1 VKVQQV
7 KKILRR
13 EKMKVLESQSEIG
26 APIDVVWQHL
36 TDFAS
41 YAEWNPYILSAEGE
55 LKQDSLV
62 RFKVAGIPMMLS
74 APIVSLVE
82 NKELIWEARLPFPG
96 VKPRYIRRL
105 EEIDA
110 NRTRFINREEFTG
123 WAVPLMSPILNLMSK
138 PLFPKTCAALKQR
151 AEAAVAQS
159 G

>member
-1 VKVQQV
+1 
-7 KKILRR
+7 
-13 EKMKVLESQSEIG
+13 MKVLEAQIDID

-41 YAEWNPYILSAEGE
+41 YPEWNPYILSAEGE

-62 RFKVAGIPMMLS
+62 RFKVAGLPGTLS

-82 NKELIWEARLPFPG
+82 NKQLIWEARSPIPG
-96 VKPRYIRRL
+96 VRPRYIRRL

-110 NRTRFINREEFTG
+110 THTRFINREEFTG
-123 WAVPLMSPILNLMSK
+123 WAVPLISPMLNLMSK

-151 AEAAVAQS
+151 VEEAVAQS
-159 G
+159 T

>member
-1 VKVQQV
+1 M
-7 KKILRR
+7 
-13 EKMKVLESQSEIG
+13 MKVFESQIEIN

-41 YAEWNPYILSAEGE
+41 YPEWNPYILSAEGE

-62 RFKVAGIPMMLS
+62 RFKVAGIPGALS

-82 NKELIWEARLPFPG
+82 NRDLIWEARSPLPG
-96 VKPRYIRRL
+96 MKPRYIRRL

-110 NRTRFINREEFTG
+110 TRTRFINREEFTG
-123 WAVPLMSPILNLMSK
+123 WAVPLMSPMMNLMSK

-151 AEAAVAQS
+151 VEEAMAQS
-159 G
+159 T

>member
-1 VKVQQV
+1 
-7 KKILRR
+7 
-13 EKMKVLESQSEIG
+13 MKVLESQIEIG

-62 RFKVAGIPMMLS
+62 RFKVAGIPMPLS
-74 APIVSLVE
+74 APIASLVE

-123 WAVPLMSPILNLMSK
+123 WAVPLMSPILNFVNK

-151 AEAAVAQS
+151 AEAAAARS
-159 G
+159 T

>member
-1 VKVQQV
+1 
-7 KKILRR
+7 
-13 EKMKVLESQSEIG
+13 MKVLESQIEID

-55 LKQDSLV
+55 LKQGSLV
-62 RFKVAGIPMMLS
+62 RFRVAGIPGTLS
-74 APIVSLVE
+74 APIVSLVP
-82 NKELIWEARLPFPG
+82 NKELIWEARSPIPG
-96 VKPRYIRRL
+96 FKPRYIRRL

-123 WAVPLMSPILNLMSK
+123 WAVPLMSPIMNLMSK

-151 AEAAVAQS
+151 VEAAMAPS
-159 G
+159 A